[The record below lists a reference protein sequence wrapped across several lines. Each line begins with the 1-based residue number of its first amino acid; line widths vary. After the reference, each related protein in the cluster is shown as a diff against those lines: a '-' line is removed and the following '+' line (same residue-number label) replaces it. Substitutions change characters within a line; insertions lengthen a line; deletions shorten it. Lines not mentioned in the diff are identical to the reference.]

1 MIVMINKN
9 SIKKVVSDI
18 EMLEFI
24 FTHCKEFNVYD
35 NDNMPHVSRKRYGY
49 GKRRANNYVFSC
61 PECKKYYDIDKLHYR
76 HGKVMC
82 ECGAVYNVKDIQP
95 LKQDFRR
102 DNTRITDIIQ
112 HNKSNGTSNKLNVPT
127 LIGERYFFCSKCH
140 KTHNLNRLSNNNN
153 KLVCTCGEEYEF
165 KDVKI
170 LYSEMGYNYLSSD
183 VYFDDNKISISVIAQ
198 GFGMTRDGKYYWNP
212 SNIRL
217 TMNLDTG
224 YSYVTNKG
232 DFYSEFNRIWQRSHN
247 TKAPV
252 MFNCTYSEIACNIDD
267 FYINGH
273 IAKLR
278 NKYQDYPNLL
288 KLMYK
293 HNSKMKIF
301 IQRKTNKVIDEYM
314 TNYLN
319 TKFNYEIRPLIEE
332 HHDYEG
338 ASFGDFIIK
347 NRFINLD
354 YDYMES
360 FNKFLREIKFTT
372 DTKRFDYSVFKRETN
387 LPFIDW
393 INKNIKISKSLRKE
407 ITKEF
412 SNEWKVDTYMRH
424 LMDFIC
430 IAKRFKN
437 KENINKLYKLI
448 MSNNTRKLLNACYY
462 SERCLNEWLNKRD
475 EYYISNIKT
484 YGELKDKFAL
494 IEDAIHMIYQI
505 EEIYGEGWIAENVIF
520 KNEQQYHD
528 DIMEIRNSQAFLELQ
543 EVKRKEEL
551 SKPFELEDETLA
563 LESNEITIAR
573 NRYELSTIGSAMHIC
588 VGSYGCSVENS
599 NCRIAYIQE
608 NGEYKACL
616 ELRIETDSKTK
627 ETFFKLVQ
635 AKLKHNR
642 YVGSEAKYNNI
653 VYNWCQEN
661 SIEINTND
669 MQNKIIEGECV
680 VYE

>member
-1 MIVMINKN
+1 MINKN

-24 FTHCKEFNVYD
+24 FTHCKEYDRYD
-35 NDNMPHVSRKRYGY
+35 NDSMPHISRKRHGY
-49 GKRRANNYVFSC
+49 GKRRANSYVFSC
-61 PECKKYYDIDKLHYR
+61 PECKKYHDINKLHYR

-102 DNTRITDIIQ
+102 DNTRVIDIIQ
-112 HNKSNGTSNKLNVPT
+112 HNKSNGTLNKLNVPT
-127 LIGERYFFCSKCH
+127 LIGEEYFFCSKCH
-140 KTHNLNRLSNNNN
+140 KTHKLNRLSNNNN

-170 LYSEMGYNYLSSD
+170 AYSVMGYNYLSSD
-183 VYFDDNKISISVIAQ
+183 VYFDDNKISISIIAQ
-198 GFGMTRDGKYYWNP
+198 GYGITRDGNYYWNP
-212 SNIRL
+212 SNMRL

-224 YSYVTNKG
+224 YSYAINKG
-232 DFYSEFNRIWQRSHN
+232 DFYSEFNKIWQRSHD

-252 MFNCTYSEIACNIDD
+252 MFNCTYSEMTCTIDD
-267 FYINGH
+267 FYINGY

-278 NKYQDYPNLL
+278 DKYQDYPNLL
-288 KLMYK
+288 KLMYR
-293 HNSKMKIF
+293 HNSKIKNLIK
-301 IQRKTNKVIDEYM
+301 RKTNKTIDEYM

-319 TKFNYEIRPLIEE
+319 TKYNYEIKPLIEE
-332 HHDYEG
+332 HHNYEG
-338 ASFGDFIIK
+338 ASLGDFVTK

-354 YDYMES
+354 YDYMNS
-360 FNKFLREIKFTT
+360 FNRFLREIKFTT
-372 DTKRFDYSVFKRETN
+372 NKKHFDYSVFKRETN
-387 LPFIDW
+387 LPIIDW

-407 ITKEF
+407 IIKEL
-412 SNEWKVDTYMRH
+412 SNEWKVERYMYH
-424 LMDFIC
+424 LMDFVC
-430 IAKRFKN
+430 IAKYFKN

-448 MSNNTRKLLNACYY
+448 MSNNTGKLLNAYYY
-462 SERCLNEWLNKRD
+462 SETYLNAWLNKRD

-484 YGELKDKFAL
+484 YNELKEKFHL
-494 IEDAIHMIYQI
+494 IKDAVYMINQI
-505 EEIYGEGWIAENVIF
+505 DDVYGEGWTVENVIF

-528 DIMEIRNSQAFLELQ
+528 DIVEIRNSKAFLDLQ
-543 EVKRKEEL
+543 EAKRKEEQ
-551 SKPFELEDETLA
+551 SRPFELEDETLA

-588 VGSYGCSVENS
+588 VGSYGNSVEKS

-627 ETFFKLVQ
+627 ETFYRLVQ

-661 SIEINTND
+661 SIEIYTDD
-669 MQNKIIEGECV
+669 MHKKIIEGECV
-680 VYE
+680 VYDE

>member
-1 MIVMINKN
+1 MINKN

-24 FTHCKEFNVYD
+24 FTHCKEYDRYD
-35 NDNMPHVSRKRYGY
+35 NDSMPHISRKRYGY
-49 GKRRANNYVFSC
+49 GKRRENGYVFSC
-61 PECKKYYDIDKLHYR
+61 PECKKYHDINKLHYR

-102 DNTRITDIIQ
+102 DNTRVIDIIQ
-112 HNKSNGTSNKLNVPT
+112 HNKSNGTLNKLNVPT
-127 LIGERYFFCSKCH
+127 LMGEEYFFCSKCH
-140 KTHNLNRLSNNNN
+140 KTHKLNRLSNNNN

-170 LYSEMGYNYLSSD
+170 AYSVMGYNYLSSD
-183 VYFDDNKISISVIAQ
+183 VYFDDNKISISIIAQ
-198 GFGMTRDGKYYWNP
+198 GFGITRDGNYYWNP

-224 YSYVTNKG
+224 YSYAINKG
-232 DFYSEFNRIWQRSHN
+232 DFYSEFNKIWQRSHD

-252 MFNCTYSEIACNIDD
+252 MFNCTYSEMACSIDD
-267 FYINGH
+267 FYINGYM
-273 IAKLR
+273 AKFR
-278 NKYQDYPNLL
+278 DKYQDYPNLL
-288 KLMYK
+288 KLMYRHSGK
-293 HNSKMKIF
+293 VRNLIQHN
-301 IQRKTNKVIDEYM
+301 TNKAIDEYM
-314 TNYLN
+314 TKYFN
-319 TKFNYEIRPLIEE
+319 TKYNYEIRPLIEE

-338 ASFGDFIIK
+338 ASLGDFVTK

-354 YDYMES
+354 YDYMSS
-360 FNKFLREIKFTT
+360 FNRFLREIKFTT
-372 DTKRFDYSVFKRETN
+372 NAKRFDYSVFKRETN
-387 LPFIDW
+387 LPIIDW

-407 ITKEF
+407 IIKEL
-412 SNEWKVDTYMRH
+412 SNEWNVERYMYH
-424 LMDFIC
+424 LMDFVC
-430 IAKRFKN
+430 IAKYFKN
-437 KENINKLYKLI
+437 KENVNKLYKLI
-448 MSNNTRKLLNACYY
+448 MSNNTGKLLNAYYY
-462 SERCLNEWLNKRD
+462 SETYLNAWLNRRD

-484 YGELKDKFAL
+484 YNELKEKFHL
-494 IEDAIHMIYQI
+494 IKDAIYMINQI
-505 EEIYGEGWIAENVIF
+505 DDVYGEGWTVENVIF

-528 DIMEIRNSQAFLELQ
+528 DITEIRNSQAFLDLQ
-543 EVKRKEEL
+543 EAKRKEEL

-588 VGSYGCSVENS
+588 VGSYGSSVEKS

-608 NGEYKACL
+608 DGEYKACL
-616 ELRIETDSKTK
+616 ELRIEIDSKTK
-627 ETFFKLVQ
+627 ETFYRLVQ

-661 SIEINTND
+661 SIEIYTDD
-669 MQNKIIEGECV
+669 MQKRIIEGECV
-680 VYE
+680 VYDE

>member
-1 MIVMINKN
+1 MINKN

-24 FTHCKEFNVYD
+24 FTHCKEFNIYN
-35 NDNMPHVSRKRYGY
+35 NDDMPHVSKKRYGY
-49 GKRRANNYVFSC
+49 GKRRENSYVFSC
-61 PECKKYYDIDKLHYR
+61 PECKKYYDINKLHYR

-82 ECGAVYNVKDIQP
+82 ECGAVYNVKDVQP

-102 DNTRITDIIQ
+102 ENTRVTDIIQ
-112 HNKSNGTSNKLNVPT
+112 HNKSNGTLNKLNVPT
-127 LIGERYFFCSKCH
+127 LMGEKYFFCNKCH
-140 KTHNLNRLSNNNN
+140 KTHKLNQLSNNDN
-153 KLVCTCGEEYEF
+153 KLVCICGEEYKFE
-165 KDVKI
+165 DVKI
-170 LYSEMGYNYLSSD
+170 TYSTIGYNYLSSN

-198 GFGMTRDGKYYWNP
+198 GYGTTKNGNYYWNP

-224 YSYVTNKG
+224 YSYAINKG
-232 DFYSEFNRIWQRSHN
+232 DFYSEFNKIWQRDHN
-247 TKAPV
+247 TKAPI
-252 MFNCTYSEIACNIDD
+252 MFNCTYSEVACNIDE
-267 FYINGH
+267 FYINGYM
-273 IAKLR
+273 AKLSD
-278 NKYQDYPNLL
+278 KYQDYPNLL
-288 KLMYK
+288 KLMYR
-293 HNSKMKIF
+293 HSSKIRNLIK
-301 IQRKTNKVIDEYM
+301 RKTNKAIDEYM
-314 TNYLN
+314 TEYFN
-319 TKFNYEIRPLIEE
+319 TKYNYEIRPLIEE
-332 HHDYEG
+332 HHDYES
-338 ASFGDFIIK
+338 ASLGDFVTK

-354 YDYMES
+354 YDYINV
-360 FNKFLREIKFTT
+360 FNRFLREVKDIV
-372 DTKRFDYSVFKRETN
+372 DTKHFDYSVFKRETN

-393 INKNIKISKSLRKE
+393 VNKNIKISKSLRKE
-407 ITKEF
+407 IIKELA
-412 SNEWKVDTYMRH
+412 NEWNVERYMYQ
-424 LMDFIC
+424 LLDFIC
-430 IAKRFKN
+430 IAKHFKN
-437 KENINKLYKLI
+437 KENINKLYRLI
-448 MSNNTRKLLNACYY
+448 MSNNGRRFLNIRYH
-462 SERCLNEWLNKRD
+462 SEIYLDAWLNKRD

-484 YGELKDKFAL
+484 YDELKDKFFL
-494 IEDAIHMIYQI
+494 VSDSIRMIYQI
-505 EEIYGEGWIAENVIF
+505 DDVYGEGWIAENVMF

-528 DIMEIRNSQAFLELQ
+528 DIVEIRNSQAFLDLQ
-543 EVKRKEEL
+543 EAKRKEEL

-588 VGSYGCSVENS
+588 VGSYGHSVENS

-627 ETFFKLVQ
+627 EKFYKLVQ

-661 SIEINTND
+661 SIKINTDD

>member
-1 MIVMINKN
+1 MINKN
-9 SIKKVVSDI
+9 SIKKVISDI

-24 FTHCKEFNVYD
+24 FTHCKEFSVYD
-35 NDNMPHVSRKRYGY
+35 NDNMPHISRKRYGY
-49 GKRRANNYVFSC
+49 GKRRENSYVFSC

-82 ECGAVYNVKDIQP
+82 ECGAVYNVKDVQP

-140 KTHNLNRLSNNNN
+140 KTHNLNQLSNNNN

-170 LYSEMGYNYLSSD
+170 SYSEMGYNYLSSD

-224 YSYVTNKG
+224 YSYAINKG
-232 DFYSEFNRIWQRSHN
+232 DFYSEFNKIWQRKHD

-267 FYINGH
+267 FYINGC
-273 IAKLR
+273 IAKFR
-278 NKYQDYPNLL
+278 DKYQDYPNLL
-288 KLMYK
+288 KLIYK
-293 HNSKMKIF
+293 HSGKIKYL
-301 IQRKTNKVIDEYM
+301 IQRKTNKAIDEYM

-319 TKFNYEIRPLIEE
+319 TKFNYEIKPLIEE

-338 ASFGDFIIK
+338 ASFRDFVTK

-354 YDYMES
+354 YDYMNS
-360 FNKFLREIKFTT
+360 FDRFLREIKIST
-372 DTKRFDYSVFKRETN
+372 DAKRFDYSIFKRETN

-407 ITKEF
+407 IIKEL
-412 SNEWKVDTYMRH
+412 SNEWNIERYIHH
-424 LMDFIC
+424 LMDFIY
-430 IAKRFKN
+430 IAKHFKN
-437 KENINKLYKLI
+437 KENVNKLYRLI
-448 MSNNTRKLLNACYY
+448 MSNDTGKLLNVYYY
-462 SERCLNEWLNKRD
+462 SETYLNIWLNRRD

-484 YGELKDKFAL
+484 YDEFKEKFYLIKDTVNM
-494 IEDAIHMIYQI
+494 IHRIDDV
-505 EEIYGEGWIAENVIF
+505 YGEGWTVENVIF

-528 DIMEIRNSQAFLELQ
+528 DIMEIRNSKAFLDILEA
-543 EVKRKEEL
+543 KRKEEL

-588 VGSYGCSVENS
+588 VGSYGNSVEHS

-661 SIEINTND
+661 SIEIYTND

>member
-1 MIVMINKN
+1 MINKN

-24 FTHCKEFNVYD
+24 FTHCKEFSVYN

-82 ECGAVYNVKDIQP
+82 ECGAVYNVKDVQP

-112 HNKSNGTSNKLNVPT
+112 HNKSNGTLNKLNVPT

-140 KTHNLNRLSNNNN
+140 KTHNLNQLSNNNN

-247 TKAPV
+247 TKAPI

-267 FYINGH
+267 FYINGY

-278 NKYQDYPNLL
+278 NKYQDCPNLL

-293 HNSKMKIF
+293 HNSKMKNF
-301 IQRKTNKVIDEYM
+301 IQRKTNKAIDGYM

-332 HHDYEG
+332 HHDYES

-354 YDYMES
+354 YDYIES
-360 FNKFLREIKFTT
+360 FNRFLREVKDIAN
-372 DTKRFDYSVFKRETN
+372 TKHFDYSAFKRETN

-393 INKNIKISKSLRKE
+393 VNKNIKISKSLRKE
-407 ITKEF
+407 IIKEL
-412 SNEWKVDTYMRH
+412 SNEWIAERYIYQ
-424 LMDFIC
+424 LIEFIC
-430 IAKRFKN
+430 IAKRFRN
-437 KENINKLYKLI
+437 KENVNKLYKLI
-448 MSNNTRKLLNACYY
+448 MSNNTRRYLNIQYR
-462 SERCLNEWLNKRD
+462 SEIYLDAWLNKRD

-484 YGELKDKFAL
+484 YDELRDKFLL
-494 IEDAIHMIYQI
+494 IRDTVNMIHRIDDV
-505 EEIYGEGWIAENVIF
+505 YGEGWTVENVAF

-528 DIMEIRNSQAFLELQ
+528 DIMEIRNSKVFLDSLEA
-543 EVKRKEEL
+543 KRKEEL

-563 LESNEITIAR
+563 LESNEITIAK

-588 VGSYGCSVENS
+588 VGSYGNSVEKS

-608 NGEYKACL
+608 DGEYKACL
-616 ELRIETDSKTK
+616 ELRMETDSKTK
-627 ETFFKLVQ
+627 EKFYKLVQ